1 MPSDD
6 PSSYLQTSLSIMLS
20 LKVELENQSYPVF
33 IGSGVLEKLG
43 EMYRL
48 YDFGD
53 QAAVITD
60 TVVRDLYGERLRGCF
75 QNQVH
80 LFEIISVPPGETS
93 KSLARVGEIVQTLL
107 EIGFDRQGTV
117 IAFGGGV
124 IGDLAGFVAS
134 IYKRGVKLI
143 QVPTTL
149 LAQVDASIGGKTGVN
164 HPLGKNMIGTFYQ
177 PRLVWIDLALLKSLP
192 RRQIVCGLGEVIK
205 YGIIRDPFL
214 FALLEH
220 NFEEIFT
227 LDSALLEEIVK
238 RCCEIKTKIV
248 AVDERD
254 RGQRMILNFGHTIG
268 HALESALD
276 YRISHGEAVMLGMLA
291 ESKIAL
297 DSGKLARDEF
307 DRIRHLIL
315 RFDWQAL
322 PKKIDSDRLLTFL
335 RRDKKAAADR
345 IKFVLPTKIGDVFIA
360 EQVELEKVRSA
371 IDAML
376 NVINK

>member
-1 MPSDD
+1 
-6 PSSYLQTSLSIMLS
+6 MLS
-20 LKVELENQSYPVF
+20 LKVELGNQSYPVF

-53 QAAVITD
+53 QVAVITD
-60 TVVRDLYGERLRGCF
+60 TVVHDLYGERLRGCF
-75 QNQVH
+75 QNQVR
-80 LFEIISVPPGETS
+80 LFEIISVAPGETS
-93 KSLARVGEIVQTLL
+93 KSLARVEEIVQTLL

-124 IGDLAGFVAS
+124 IGDLAGFVAA

-149 LAQVDASIGGKTGVN
+149 LAQVDASIGGKTAVN
-164 HPLGKNMIGTFYQ
+164 HPLGKNMIGAFYQ

-192 RRQIVCGLGEVIK
+192 RRQILCGLGEVIK

-220 NFEEIFT
+220 NFEEVFT

-238 RCCEIKTKIV
+238 RCCEIKAKIV
-248 AVDERD
+248 AVDESD

-268 HALESALD
+268 HALESAAD

-297 DSGKLARDEF
+297 DSGKLPRDEF
-307 DRIRHLIL
+307 DRIQHLIL

-322 PKKIDSDRLLTFL
+322 PEKINSDRLLAFL
-335 RRDKKAAADR
+335 RRDKKAAGDR

-360 EQVELEKVRSA
+360 AQVELEKVRSA
-371 IDAML
+371 IDSML
-376 NVINK
+376 NVIK